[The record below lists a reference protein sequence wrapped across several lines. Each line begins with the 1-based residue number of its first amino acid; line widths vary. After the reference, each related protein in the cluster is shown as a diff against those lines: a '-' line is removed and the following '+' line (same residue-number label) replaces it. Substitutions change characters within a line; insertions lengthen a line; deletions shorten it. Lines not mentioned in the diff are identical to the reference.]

1 MNTATASFN
10 TTVRQMTQM
19 SPQTNDRNVSVKK
32 KNKKQAS
39 TTDNTRSV
47 LNHAYNCALHREG
60 IF

>member
-32 KNKKQAS
+32 KQQKTGKYY
-39 TTDNTRSV
+39 R
-47 LNHAYNCALHREG
+47 
-60 IF
+60 